1 MEMEMKAQLVE
12 RHFARSLSVS
22 VLSLVSLSNTKN
34 GGDEE
39 LDKHKPFLQ
48 VNRFRHLFIF
58 QLRFYQLAVPASVN
72 LNFI

>member
-34 GGDEE
+34 VRDEE
-39 LDKHKPFLQ
+39 LDKHKPFLP
-48 VNRFRHLFIF
+48 VNGVRHLFIF
-58 QLRFYQLAVPASVN
+58 
-72 LNFI
+72 

>member
-1 MEMEMKAQLVE
+1 MEMKAHKRNILQE
-12 RHFARSLSVS
+12 PSVS

-34 GGDEE
+34 ERDEE

-58 QLRFYQLAVPASVN
+58 QLRFYQLAVPANVN